1 LPDDHHGP
9 IDLLRKRPASSPTAI
24 ERPWRR
30 WTIRALALGLGAL
43 IGFLAPTWWVVDRYL
58 QHEFGRLTWQ
68 IPTRV
73 LARPLLLRVG
83 EPLSIDSL
91 LAELQAAGYR
101 DDGEGRAAGSFRRDG
116 AQFWIASRGFRDVS
130 GAVPAQRVEVSIAG
144 RHVARVKDAQG
155 TALAEAR
162 LDPARIAT
170 FYGAAQEER
179 QLVRLEE
186 VPPLL
191 ITTLQAVED
200 RNFLHHAGIDW
211 KGMLRA
217 LWVNLRE
224 GEVRQG
230 GSTLTQQ
237 LVRSLYL
244 TREQTVGRKL
254 REALYAVVIELRF
267 DKRRILEAY
276 LNQIYLGQ
284 QGGQAVHGVA
294 AGARFWFGRDLQ
306 QLGSAEIALLVG
318 LIQGPSHL
326 DPRRYPERAKAR
338 RDRVLAQMAQLELI
352 DESERQRATATA
364 LGVSAGGSLAANR
377 HPGFVDLMRAQ
388 LASDY
393 PAEKLRGAGLHI
405 LTTLAPSAQAEAE
418 RAVSE
423 QLAAIKGKPG
433 VALEAALVL
442 TDTAS
447 GEVIALVGGRDPRQP
462 GFNRAL
468 DARRPVGSLLKP
480 FVYLLAL
487 AQPGRWSLAT
497 PLEDAPITIRIS
509 GSQQW
514 SPENSDQIS
523 HGWTSLL
530 DSLSRSYNQ
539 STVRLGMEVGVDRL
553 SRLMAVLG
561 GVEPPAHPSL
571 LLGAVDLS
579 PLQMTSM
586 YQFLASA
593 GAPQRLRSVRGVLD
607 ADGKALHRY
616 DAAPPQAEIGD
627 AIATRLVTL
636 ALQEAAVRGTASAL
650 GRGDLRRLAAAG
662 KTGTSNDGRDSWF
675 AGWTG
680 RHLAVAWVGNDANQ
694 PTGLYGATGAM
705 QVWSALFERL
715 PTVALQ
721 VDPGGLE
728 WAVVDPT
735 GRQRTDPDCEG
746 AREFAFVAGFA
757 PDSHQGCTLD
767 GFVEWLQRGR
777 SE

>member
-1 LPDDHHGP
+1 MP
-9 IDLLRKRPASSPTAI
+9 KRTANPAPVAG
-24 ERPWRR
+24 RRWRR
-30 WTIRALALGLGAL
+30 PLVCAVVFAAGTLV
-43 IGFLAPTWWVVDRYL
+43 GFLLPTWWVVDRYL
-58 QHEFGRLTWQ
+58 QHEFGRLAWQ

-83 EPLSIDSL
+83 EPLSIDAL
-91 LAELQAAGYR
+91 LAELQASGYR
-101 DDGEGRAAGSFRRDG
+101 DDGDGRAAGTFQRDG
-116 AQFWIASRGFRDVS
+116 SLFRIASRGFRDVA
-130 GAVPAQRVEVSIAG
+130 GAVPAQRVELAIAG
-144 RHVARVKDAQG
+144 RSVSRLNDASG
-155 TALAEAR
+155 KRLAEAR

-179 QLVRLEE
+179 QLVRMED

-244 TREQTVGRKL
+244 SREQTVGRKL

-294 AGARFWFGRDLQ
+294 AASRFWFGRDLQ

-318 LIQGPSHL
+318 LIQGPSYL
-326 DPRRYPERAKAR
+326 DPRRYAERARAR
-338 RDRVLAQMAQLELI
+338 RGRVLGQMAELGLI
-352 DESERQRATATA
+352 DGAERDRALAQA
-364 LGVSAGGSLAANR
+364 LGISAAGSLAANR
-377 HPGFVDLMRAQ
+377 YPAFVELVRAQ
-388 LASDY
+388 LATDY
-393 PAEKLRGAGLHI
+393 PAERLRGAGLDV
-405 LTTLAPSAQAEAE
+405 LTTLAPSAQANAE
-418 RAVSE
+418 RAVAD
-423 QLAAIKGKPG
+423 QLQAIKGKPN
-433 VALEAALVL
+433 VSLEAALVL
-442 TDTAS
+442 TDTSS
-447 GEVIALVGGRDPRQP
+447 GEVVALVGGRDARQS

-497 PLEDAPITIRIS
+497 PVEDAPITVRVS
-509 GSQQW
+509 GNKQW
-514 SPENSDQIS
+514 SPENADKRS
-523 HGWTSLL
+523 HGWVALI
-530 DSLSRSYNQ
+530 DALSQSYNQ
-539 STVRLGMEVGVDRL
+539 ATVRLGLEVGVDRL
-553 SRLMAVLG
+553 SRLLQALG
-561 GVEPPAHPSL
+561 GIEPPAHPSL

-579 PLQMTSM
+579 PLQMTSL
-586 YQFLASA
+586 YQFLAS
-593 GAPQRLRSVRGVLD
+593 GGELQRLRSVRGVLD
-607 ADGKALHRY
+607 GSGKRLHRY
-616 DAAPPQAEIGD
+616 DAAVPRAEPGD
-627 AIATRLVTL
+627 AIATRLITL
-636 ALQEAAVRGTASAL
+636 ALQEAAVSGTARAL
-650 GRGDLRRLAAAG
+650 SGDGLGQLAAAG

-680 RHLAVAWVGNDANQ
+680 RHLAVVWVGNDSNQ

-705 QVWSALFERL
+705 RVWSALFRQL
-715 PTVALQ
+715 PSVPLQ

-728 WAVVDPT
+728 WATVDAD
-735 GRQRTDPDCEG
+735 GRSRTDPGCAG

-757 PDSHQGCTLD
+757 PDTHRGCTLD
-767 GFVEWLQRGR
+767 QFFERFQRGANQ
-777 SE
+777 